1 MIYGVFGG
9 CYSDWYIVGYFNNRE
24 LAEKYCCAFGD
35 GDYYVQPMKDLT
47 NKEDLS
53 SVSIGYRHRVLFDFQ
68 KNEFRKWVIR
78 NDPDNYSCYL
88 SNKKQPNFIEL
99 GNGWIRFNINID
111 KNDRKRA
118 EKIAQDYL
126 YELLSYGDGI
136 VTRENIGVM
145 NDKFAEPFRIAEEK
159 KKQEEL
165 RQKELAELKRLKEK
179 YES

>member
-53 SVSIGYRHRVLFDFQ
+53 SVLIGYRHRVLFDFQ

-78 NDPDNYSCYL
+78 NDSDNYSCYL

>member
-24 LAEKYCCAFGD
+24 LADKYCCAFGD
-35 GDYYVQPMKDLT
+35 GDYYVMPMKDLT

-53 SVSIGYRHRVLFDFQ
+53 SVSIGYRHRVLFDFDRNRS
-68 KNEFRKWVIR
+68 KKWIMR
-78 NDPDNYSCYL
+78 DDPNNYTCYL

-99 GNGWIRFNINID
+99 GRPWIRFVID
-111 KNDRKRA
+111 MEKNDRKKA

-126 YELLSYGDGI
+126 YELLSYGDGV
-136 VTRENIGVM
+136 VTQENIDMM
-145 NDKFAEPFRIAEEK
+145 NNKFAEPFRIAEE
-159 KKQEEL
+159 QRIQDEI

>member
-9 CYSDWYIVGYFNNRE
+9 CYSDWYIVGYFNDRE
-24 LAEKYCCAFGD
+24 LADKYCCAYGD
-35 GDYYVQPMKDLT
+35 GDYYVEPMKDLT
-47 NKEDLS
+47 NQEDLS
-53 SVSIGYRHRVLFDFQ
+53 SVSIGYCHRVLFDFDRYGC
-68 KNEFRKWVIR
+68 KKWIMR
-78 NDPDNYSCYL
+78 NDSENYSCYL
-88 SNKKQPNFIEL
+88 SNKKQLNCIDL

-165 RQKELAELKRLKEK
+165 RQKELAELKQLKEK

>member
-9 CYSDWYIVGYFNNRE
+9 CYSDWYIVGYFNDRE
-24 LAEKYCCAFGD
+24 LADKYCCACGD
-35 GDYYVQPMKDLT
+35 GDYYVEPMKDLT
-47 NKEDLS
+47 NQEDLS
-53 SVSIGYRHRVLFDFQ
+53 SVSIGYRHTVLFDFDRYGC
-68 KNEFRKWVIR
+68 KKWIMR
-78 NDPDNYSCYL
+78 NDPENYSCHL